1 MRTNDRGG
9 ALSMWGSRCHKEEAD
24 TQQMV
29 TSEFSLGQGVALGV
43 LRFEVRYW
51 REVGRE
57 LEGTSGMRK
66 GLGR

>member
-1 MRTNDRGG
+1 MRTDDRGG

-43 LRFEVRYW
+43 LRFEVRY
-51 REVGRE
+51 
-57 LEGTSGMRK
+57 
-66 GLGR
+66 